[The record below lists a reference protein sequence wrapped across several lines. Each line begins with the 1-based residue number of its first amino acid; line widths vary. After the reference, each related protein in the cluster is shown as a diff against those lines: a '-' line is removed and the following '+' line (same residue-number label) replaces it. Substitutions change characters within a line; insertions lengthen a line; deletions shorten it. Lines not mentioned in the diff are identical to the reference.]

1 MAYVSELGTG
11 QQIYLENQGPQTIV
25 TLVSAAAG
33 QQQSQRNG
41 FETGNWHGPPTLLRT
56 AAGLI
61 VRIDADRGQFF
72 VQVQGSGM
80 GLLTTA
86 PALTGADVLSL
97 RQVADQHA
105 ASSSQMEP
113 MEPMKP
119 MEPMEPMKPMQPMQ
133 PMEPMRMG
141 DMEMSAN
148 PMEMRMGNM
157 HLRMGSPEQQ
167 QKPSARRFC
176 PQCGTGVSP
185 EDRFCASC
193 GHRLVPAEG

>member
-80 GLLTTA
+80 RLLNSA
-86 PALTGADVLSL
+86 PALAGADVLSL